1 MQLYQRFLLYQ
12 ELRMALHSLVQYGL
26 ALMRQLAFGAEQKAT
41 ALILLAHCL
50 HTSGDL
56 ATTAAYQLLGKEIEV
71 IMMCTWRNLLVT
83 EQARFLFGGEFF
95 TSEVYNHLWLEC
107 IYVLLTMTG
116 LCLTKVWTFELRVSE

>member
-1 MQLYQRFLLYQ
+1 MQRYQRFLLYQ

-41 ALILLAHCL
+41 ALISLAHCL

-83 EQARFLFGGEFF
+83 EQVRFLFWRRVLHFKSIQPSLAGMYICAANYDGTLFNQSVDIRV
-95 TSEVYNHLWLEC
+95 TSE
-107 IYVLLTMTG
+107 
-116 LCLTKVWTFELRVSE
+116 